1 MKKLFSLSLVVFSL
15 TTASC
20 GLFSETIDP
29 TTEQKAYD
37 NLREIFEEIISE
49 GPKDPWDPKGEFETK
64 GEYQVRLSNQ
74 QGEYFDEA
82 ERYYGKIEQRT
93 FILLY
98 EIDELGEFNADLG
111 QFEIPYQMTS
121 FRLSGVAER
130 IGPEFRLF
138 IPQGVTEEIHLFNE
152 DFLEESEI
160 IMARNGGFSKL
171 TFFANVNREKARE
184 LREAAENLG
193 VYLRMGIQFE
203 FPEAFQ
209 GYRFLP
215 TRYDAYEEEE
225 SLFPSPYVEKLMEE
239 DLNYAANEGEISV
252 KVVLVELVDADGVI
266 HHKWPEGLMPAQ
278 TPTVSPTETPT
289 PFPTLVLPLEPTK
302 ETMISPTQHA
312 TGEAPFCPQAPEPR
326 MIVGQKGRVAYG
338 DPSRVRVRVGPT
350 TSAAILRLIS
360 PGKEFL
366 VIGGP
371 VCADGYIWWQIEFD
385 QYSGYWVAEG
395 EEGNYFIE
403 PQGGN

>member
-1 MKKLFSLSLVVFSL
+1 MKKLFSLSLVVLSL
-15 TTASC
+15 TTAGC
-20 GLFSETIDP
+20 GLFSETVDP
-29 TTEQKAYD
+29 ISDQKAYD

-49 GPKDPWDPKGEFETK
+49 APKDPWDPKGEFETTK
-64 GEYQVRLSNQ
+64 EYEERLFDQQVS
-74 QGEYFDEA
+74 YYVEA
-82 ERYYGKIEQRT
+82 ERYYGKIEHKT
-93 FILLY
+93 YILLHK
-98 EIDELGEFNADLG
+98 IKELSEFNSDEG
-111 QFEIPYQMTS
+111 YFEVPYQMSS
-121 FRLSGVAER
+121 FELNALSER
-130 IGPEFRLF
+130 VGPDFQLF
-138 IPQGVTEEIHLFNE
+138 IPPGVIEEVHLFDE
-152 DFLEESEI
+152 DFLGEAEI
-160 IMARNGGFSKL
+160 IMARNGGYSKL
-171 TFFANVNREKARE
+171 TFFVNVDREKAQAI
-184 LREAAENLG
+184 REAAENLR
-193 VYLRMGIQFE
+193 VFLRMGIRFE

-225 SLFPSPYVEKLMEE
+225 SLFPSPYVKKLMEE
-239 DLNYAANEGEISV
+239 DLNYAENEGEITV

-302 ETMISPTQHA
+302 EIMIPPTQQA

-326 MIVGQKGRVAYG
+326 MIVGQKGRVTYG
-338 DPSRVRVRVGPT
+338 DPSRVRVRVGPS

-371 VCADGYIWWQIEFD
+371 VCTDKHVWWQIEFD

-403 PQGGN
+403 PLP